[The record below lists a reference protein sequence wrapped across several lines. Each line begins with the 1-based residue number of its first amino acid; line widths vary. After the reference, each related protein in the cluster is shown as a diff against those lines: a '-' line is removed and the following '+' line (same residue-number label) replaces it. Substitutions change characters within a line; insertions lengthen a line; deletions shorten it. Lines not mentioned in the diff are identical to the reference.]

1 MSTATSV
8 QSPATREESD
18 APPLLIHASAHPL
31 LKGKV
36 QATLERLLDLLTS
49 EAHTQGIPVSK
60 TEVRGFVDPE
70 EDTNSV
76 VVMQWVEA
84 PSQRALSYWD
94 HLGEAVE
101 TWTEQ
106 LSREDA
112 AIMVERIAV
121 EVRWEADA

>member
-8 QSPATREESD
+8 QSLPTREESGI
-18 APPLLIHASAHPL
+18 PPLLVHASAHSL

-36 QATLERLLDLLTS
+36 QATLERLLDFLTS
-49 EAHTQGIPVSK
+49 EAHRQGLLVSK
-60 TEVRGFVDPE
+60 TEVHGFVDPE

-76 VVMQWVEA
+76 IVMQWVEA
-84 PSQRALSYWD
+84 PPQRALSYWD
-94 HLGEAVE
+94 HLGEAIE

-106 LSREDA
+106 LSRKDA
-112 AIMVERIAV
+112 AIMAERIAI